1 MNARLQTIES
11 ENAVLAQRMVEQR
24 KEIEGLL
31 AVLEGVVGNLEK
43 GGEELQEVGTGV
55 SEDARKAEEVLGSI

>member
-1 MNARLQTIES
+1 LNARLQTIES

-43 GGEELQEVGTGV
+43 AGEELHEVGTGV